1 MPRFSAN
8 LSFLFT
14 EVPFL
19 ERFRAAAEAGFTAVE
34 FAWAYEHPVDAIQD
48 AARRSG
54 VEVVLIN
61 APPGDFRA
69 GDRGLAAL
77 PDRQDEFRTSF
88 ATALRYATALGCP
101 RVHVMAG
108 IVAPHAHAAQRSA
121 QRDVLLDNLRGACP
135 QAAAAGITLLLEA
148 LNPWDVP
155 HYFYSRQAEVHD
167 VLTEVGAPNLK
178 AQMDLYHTQR
188 VEGGVTE
195 KLERYLG
202 AIGHLQIASVPG
214 RHEPDDGEL
223 DYAYLFRRIDALA
236 YDGWVGCEYVPR
248 TTTTAGLRWRTR
260 LAGGGSDA
268 APSDR

>member
-19 ERFRAAAEAGFTAVE
+19 ERFRAAADAGFTAVE
-34 FAWAYEHPVDAIQD
+34 FAWAYEHPVEAIVA
-48 AARRSG
+48 AARTSG

-61 APPGDFRA
+61 APPGNLAA

-77 PDRQDEFRTSF
+77 PERRAEFRESF
-88 ATALRYATALGCP
+88 ATAIRYATALACP

-108 IVAPHAHAAQRSA
+108 IVAPDAEAGRRRAQH
-121 QRDVLLDNLRGACP
+121 DVLQDNLRWACP
-135 QAAAAGITLLLEA
+135 QAQQVGITLLLEA

-155 HYFYSRQAEVHD
+155 NYLYSRQAEVHA
-167 VLTEVGAPNLK
+167 VLREVAAPNLK

-195 KLERYLG
+195 KLERYLPDV
-202 AIGHLQIASVPG
+202 GHLQIASVPG
-214 RHEPDDGEL
+214 RHEPDEGEL
-223 DYAYLFRRIDALA
+223 DYAYLFRRIDALG
-236 YDGWVGCEYVPR
+236 YTGWVGCEYVPR
-248 TTTTAGLRWRTR
+248 ATTTAGIDWRKR
-260 LAGGGSDA
+260 LGQ
-268 APSDR
+268 R